1 MENNPKNCLELAIQ
15 KAAGRLT
22 DREVMKAFEQEQ
34 KIREKLLRYG
44 KTDNIDQRVADEI
57 VKQAQEVQIAAAL
70 KKKQAALNIR
80 ARIKLDDHIADLR
93 AQGLKPNEAVRA
105 LMEGV
110 QIGVRKGRV
119 SVFNRVQAYKTK
131 FLDALHHDIV
141 AEKPHIFDSLRSKEF
156 DDNLTRELYEL
167 RENGTPGKTG
177 DKDAQ
182 WLAGKMA
189 AAMEVSRTELNRLG
203 ASIGKLDGY
212 AGPQVHDDLEL
223 ARVGKDKWIKDI
235 LPMLDV
241 ERTFPDVPEG
251 DLKTLTKVLGDIY
264 DTIRTGISAKP
275 GARGR
280 GQYVGPSN
288 LASSLG
294 KHRVLHF
301 RDADA
306 AIQYRDLYGR
316 GSTAQGIYSQLEHAA
331 QKAGAMDM
339 FGPNPEYMAGAVLDK
354 LQRDLKESG
363 APTSE
368 IDKLDFDRFETSI
381 NQMTGFQSVPVNVN
395 MARVNGSIRSGLGM
409 AKLGGAVFTAAPTDT
424 ASVAQSGFFR
434 GQGFWNTALRFVDEL
449 AHSKDPERRKLGALI
464 NEGFDGVI
472 GHVASVAQGNDNLPG
487 WVAKQAERF
496 YRWNFL
502 TKWTDA
508 ARAAAGRVVAAH
520 LGQNVDKAFDAL
532 HYRTQHVLEM
542 NGIGPAEW
550 EAIRAGAYTE
560 INGRKY
566 VTPDRMRYI
575 DEEVVR
581 KYAADELAGAKPEK
595 HAGIIAQKRRDL
607 ELLVGSYINDETSYG
622 VLETDA
628 ASRRISTAGTR
639 PGTHVGEAIRYVMQ
653 FKGFPIAFAQRVL
666 GRAVYGGPG
675 AMTFERAFNNRWH
688 IGTVLAGLTAAGYMS
703 MTIKDMLAGRW
714 PPRDP
719 FDPKTTM
726 AAFVQGGAAGIYGD
740 FLFGQVS
747 RYGNSVWATAGG
759 PGVGAIEDTLKL
771 FQAAWRGEAKAGAA
785 LNLLYNNT
793 PYANLFYVRP
803 VTDFLFMNAMKEWA
817 NPGYLA
823 RQQQKRREDYGQGP
837 LFPQTVG
844 QALGR

>member
-1 MENNPKNCLELAIQ
+1 MADDPKNCLELAIQ

-34 KIREKLLRYG
+34 KIRAKLMRYG
-44 KTDNIDQRVADEI
+44 KTDNLDQRVADEI

-110 QIGVRKGRV
+110 QVGVRKGRV

-131 FLDALHHDIV
+131 FLDALHADIV
-141 AEKPHIFDSLRSKEF
+141 SEKPHLFDSMRSKAF

-167 RENGTPGKTG
+167 REGGTPGKTG

-182 WLAGKMA
+182 WLAAKMA

-223 ARVGKDKWIKDI
+223 ARVGKEKWVKDI
-235 LPMLDV
+235 LPMLDF
-241 ERTFPDVPEG
+241 ERTFADVPDG
-251 DLKTLTKVLGDIY
+251 DVKTAEKILGDIY

-280 GQYVGPSN
+280 GQYAGPSN
-288 LASSLG
+288 LANSLG

-301 RDADA
+301 RDAEA
-306 AIQYRDLYGR
+306 ALQYRDQYGR
-316 GSTAQGIYSQLEHAA
+316 GSTAQGIYSQLERSA

-363 APTSE
+363 APVSE
-368 IDKLDFDRFETSI
+368 IDKLDFDKFETSI

-395 MARVNGSIRSGLGM
+395 MAQINGSIRSGLSM
-409 AKLGGAVFTAAPTDT
+409 AKLGGAVITATPTDFAT
-424 ASVAQSGFFR
+424 VAQSGFFR
-434 GQGFWNTALRFVDEL
+434 GQGFWNTALRFIGEM
-449 AHSKDPERRKLGALI
+449 ANSKDPEAKKVAALI
-464 NEGFDGVI
+464 GEGFDGVT
-472 GHVASVAQGNDNLPG
+472 GHIMNAAVGNDTLPG
-487 WVAKQAERF
+487 TVSKWAERY

-520 LGQNVDKAFDAL
+520 LGDNVSKAFDAL
-532 HYRTQHVLEM
+532 HFRTQHVLEL

-550 EAIRAGAYTE
+550 DAIRAGAYTE

-566 VTPDRMRYI
+566 VTPDRMRYV
-575 DEEVVR
+575 DEAIIR
-581 KYAADELAGAKPEK
+581 KYAADELAGVKEEK
-595 HAGIIAQKRRDL
+595 HAGIIAQKRREL

-628 ASRRISTAGTR
+628 ASRRVSSWGSR
-639 PGTHVGEAIRYVMQ
+639 PGTPAGEAIRYVMQ
-653 FKGFPIAFAQRVL
+653 FKGFPIAFSQRVL
-666 GRAVYGGPG
+666 GRAVYGAPG
-675 AMTFERAFNNRWH
+675 ATTLERAINNRWH

-703 MTIKDMLAGRW
+703 MTIKDMVAGHW
-714 PPRDP
+714 PPRNP
-719 FDPKTTM
+719 FDQKTLQ
-726 AAFVQGGAAGIYGD
+726 AALLQGGTMGIYGD
-740 FLFGQVS
+740 FLFAQAS
-747 RYGNSVWATAGG
+747 RYGNSPLVTSMG
-759 PGVGAIEDTLKL
+759 PGAGTVDDFLKIYYS
-771 FQAAWRGEAKAGAA
+771 ARDGNTKAGAV
-785 LNLLYNNT
+785 LNFVYNNI

-803 VTDFLFMNAMKEWA
+803 VTDFLFMNSLREWA

-823 RQQQKRREDYGQGP
+823 RKEQKRREDYGQGP